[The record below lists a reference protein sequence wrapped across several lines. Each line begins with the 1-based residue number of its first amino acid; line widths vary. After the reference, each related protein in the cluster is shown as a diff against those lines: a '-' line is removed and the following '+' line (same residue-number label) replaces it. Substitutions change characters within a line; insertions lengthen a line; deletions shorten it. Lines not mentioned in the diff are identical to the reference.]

1 MNQSKRSGLV
11 VALKWTVMNGS
22 TKGRF
27 EFFLEFLVRGR
38 INCFFDKFLI
48 LLSCIYIRY

>member
-22 TKGRF
+22 TKSRF
-27 EFFLEFLVRGR
+27 EFFLNFSYEEELTVS
-38 INCFFDKFLI
+38 LI
-48 LLSCIYIRY
+48 SF